1 MGKRK
6 SAKRTLR
13 LWNKLGLHARPAALL
28 ARTAGKFRADIS
40 IECQGRKVNARSI
53 IGLLTLG
60 APNGAS
66 LIIRAQGEDA
76 SEALDAIEQLVADR
90 FGEAE

>member
-6 SAKRTLR
+6 SSKRTLT

-28 ARTAGKFRADIS
+28 ARTASRFRAHIS
-40 IECQGRKVNARSI
+40 IECQGRKVDARSI

-66 LIIRAQGEDA
+66 LIVHAEGEDA
-76 SEALDAIEQLVADR
+76 SEALDAIERLVAEK
-90 FGEAE
+90 FGEE